1 MEIEASL
8 LESAGIPT
16 YVPDRHWFGVYASLE
31 FGSDHGYR
39 LYVRENDW
47 QDARQILDERQ
58 LEIAPS
64 YPCPACGGATR
75 RLRRVLAIIALC
87 ILRDTFVPL
96 PFYRRKR
103 ICLTCKTRHMPERPE
118 RFTAAERAQL

>member
-8 LESAGIPT
+8 LESAGILT
-16 YVPDRHWFGVYASLE
+16 YVPDRHWFGVYPSLE

-39 LYVRENDW
+39 LYVREKDW
-47 QDARQILDERQ
+47 QDARLILDERQ
-58 LEIAPS
+58 LEIAPNH
-64 YPCPACGGATR
+64 PCPACGGETR
-75 RLRRVLAIIALC
+75 RLRRVLTIIALC
-87 ILRDTFVPL
+87 ILRNSFTPF

-118 RFTAAERAQL
+118 RFTAAETVQL